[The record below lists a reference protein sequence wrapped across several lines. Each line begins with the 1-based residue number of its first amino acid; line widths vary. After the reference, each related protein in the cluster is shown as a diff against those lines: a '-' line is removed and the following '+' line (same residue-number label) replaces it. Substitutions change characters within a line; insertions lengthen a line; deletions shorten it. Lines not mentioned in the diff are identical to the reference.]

1 MYSYIFTIYTS
12 SEMMSEAV
20 MVRLLV
26 AATVKI
32 AAIAITNS
40 NSKKKK
46 EKQSV
51 HLLNMLSRS
60 QLSPPPTAILK
71 SQRPSTLTM

>member
-1 MYSYIFTIYTS
+1 
-12 SEMMSEAV
+12 MMSEAV

-46 EKQSV
+46 KQSV

>member
-46 EKQSV
+46 KQSV

>member
-32 AAIAITNS
+32 AAIATTNS
-40 NSKKKK
+40 NS
-46 EKQSV
+46 Q
-51 HLLNMLSRS
+51 
-60 QLSPPPTAILK
+60 K
-71 SQRPSTLTM
+71 SAPQYIDYVKTL